1 MVCCCVATTV
11 YHRPCDYT
19 SPLTYQQAT
28 GAFVMPFFAVLG
40 RGFGRELLLR
50 YQDKEERAPAALRLR
65 GAGGGSPQISSP
77 RQRAHRWL
85 QGPRQAR
92 ASAREGRRGAKPRV
106 RPVI

>member
-1 MVCCCVATTV
+1 MVCCWPQLQYITEPVTI
-11 YHRPCDYT
+11 
-19 SPLTYQQAT
+19 QAPEPSN
-28 GAFVMPFFAVLG
+28 GPRGLLLCRFLPFFG

-50 YQDKEERAPAALRLR
+50 YQVKEERAPAALRLR